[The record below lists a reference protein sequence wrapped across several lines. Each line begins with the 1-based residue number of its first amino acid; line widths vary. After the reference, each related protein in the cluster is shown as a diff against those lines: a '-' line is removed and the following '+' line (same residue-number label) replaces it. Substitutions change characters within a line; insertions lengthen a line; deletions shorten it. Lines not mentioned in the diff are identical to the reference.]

1 MVCLFQTSNVSNS
14 VLPTPSPFTHMA
26 PLQLFLLCSS
36 PVTVQIYLSR
46 PSQRAGPADTPKS
59 CTVTVSGRPALPTP
73 PVSKAAPLS
82 EKGEAKAPVTQP
94 PTFTPPPEKSVRQS
108 SYSQLDAPSYRRP
121 SKSPS
126 QYFQICY

>member
-1 MVCLFQTSNVSNS
+1 MVCLFQTSNDSNS
-14 VLPTPSPFTHMA
+14 VLPTPFSFHPYG

-46 PSQRAGPADTPKS
+46 PSKRAGPTDTPKS
-59 CTVTVSGRPALPTP
+59 CTVAVSGRPALPTP

-82 EKGEAKAPVTQP
+82 EKGGAKAPVRKP
-94 PTFTPPPEKSVRQS
+94 PTFTLPLKKSASQL
-108 SYSQLDAPSYRRP
+108 SYSPLDTPSYRSP
-121 SKSPS
+121 IKSPS